1 MAGELRGSKAELAGR
16 SWGLGRVWSDGST
29 AGRDSSELE
38 EDGGGVCTPA
48 KKPGQAIYS
57 PELRRISRRS
67 GPEDDLNRGEQNRR
81 RAGQSAVAGGRG
93 AMGSSEGGVAWGEWA
108 SRGSGVV
115 AGILCLTRGAMRRLG
130 EKFQQWLGSPEL

>member
-1 MAGELRGSKAELAGR
+1 M
-16 SWGLGRVWSDGST
+16 
-29 AGRDSSELE
+29 
-38 EDGGGVCTPA
+38 CTPA

-57 PELRRISRRS
+57 LELRRISRRS
-67 GPEDDLNRGEQNRR
+67 GPEDDLNRGEQNRW
-81 RAGQSAVAGGRG
+81 RAGQSAVAGGHG

-130 EKFQQWLGSPEL
+130 EKFQRRLGSPELQNRGGELTAPHGGREGCQRGVEWDPGRLRESKWRA